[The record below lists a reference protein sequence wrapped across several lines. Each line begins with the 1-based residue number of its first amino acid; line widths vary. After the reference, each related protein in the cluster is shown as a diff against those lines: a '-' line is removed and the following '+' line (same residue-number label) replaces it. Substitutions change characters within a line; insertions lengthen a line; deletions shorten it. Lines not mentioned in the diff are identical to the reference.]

1 MKLRLFSLLA
11 LAVPFATLLPPR
23 EALACGGC
31 FAPTTE
37 TTVVNAHR
45 MVLSL
50 SPVQSVLWDQIQYAG
65 DPSEFAWVLPVK
77 PGATIEV
84 GSDAWFETLDA
95 ATSVRITPPNSMCA
109 SSGGGCGA
117 LGSSDSAGFADG
129 AFGGEQ
135 VTVVHRGTVGPYDTV
150 TLATDTPGA
159 LNKWLEANGFGVDA
173 STQPVIDAYVEERF
187 DFIALKLQ
195 PGKDVK
201 EMKPVRVVMPG
212 ASPTL
217 PLRMVAAGTGANVAI
232 TLFTISEARLA
243 PEGFAAAAV
252 PHDLLAWDFAS
263 QDSNYGELRE
273 KALAAADGGRAFLT
287 PYAQQGSLFS
297 RVSSS
302 AAPFGVQY
310 TTSGSTTPVDTI
322 AAAFVQQGLA
332 NGEAQDS
339 ACAVRFAEI
348 AMEGRVVAN
357 PCPAGVRLD
366 DPSCGE
372 VASGQIDAREL
383 ACRPLDPSDPPL
395 DDLAVAMV
403 GLHPKDVW
411 LTRLEANLPRAALDT
426 DLELIPAKQER
437 VDNWMRARVSVHA
450 EVLCGAALPLVDG
463 DRASRT
469 RGQGTLVGMTLGALA
484 LAAAIARRG
493 ARRFASRLA

>member
-1 MKLRLFSLLA
+1 MKLRLLALLA
-11 LAVPFATLLPPR
+11 LAVPSATLLSPR

-31 FAPTTE
+31 FAPPTE

-45 MVLSL
+45 MVLSV
-50 SPVQSVLWDQIQYAG
+50 SPVQSVLWDQIQYSG
-65 DPSEFAWVLPVK
+65 DPREFAWVLPVK

-95 ATSVRITPPNSMCA
+95 ATSVRITAPNSFCA
-109 SSGGGCGA
+109 ASGGGCGA
-117 LGSSDSAGFADG
+117 LGSADSASGVAGGFGND
-129 AFGGEQ
+129 Q
-135 VTVVHRGTVGPYDTV
+135 VTVLHRGTVGPYETV
-150 TLATDTPGA
+150 TLTTDTPGA
-159 LNKWLEANGFGVDA
+159 LNTWLERNGFGVDE
-173 STQPVIDAYVEERF
+173 STQPVIDAYVEEQF

-212 ASPTL
+212 ANAAL

-252 PHDLLAWDFAS
+252 PVDLLAWDFAS

-273 KALAAADGGRAFLT
+273 KALAAHDGGRAFLT

-297 RVSSS
+297 PVSSS

-322 AAAFVQQGLA
+322 AAAFAQQGLA
-332 NGEAQDS
+332 NGETLDTD
-339 ACAVRFAEI
+339 CAVRFAEI
-348 AMEGRVVAN
+348 ATESRAVAS
-357 PCPAGVRLD
+357 PCPAGVLLS

-372 VASGQIDAREL
+372 VAAGQIDAREL
-383 ACRPLDPSDPPL
+383 ACGPL
-395 DDLAVAMV
+395 DDLAVAMI
-403 GLHPKDVW
+403 GLHPRDVW

-426 DLELIPAKQER
+426 DLVLSPAKQER
-437 VDNWMRARVSVHA
+437 VDNWMRARLSVHA

-493 ARRFASRLA
+493 ARRFASRPA

>member
-1 MKLRLFSLLA
+1 MKLRLLALLA
-11 LAVPFATLLPPR
+11 LAVPSSTLLSPR

-31 FAPTTE
+31 FAPPTQ

-77 PGATIEV
+77 PGAFLEV

-95 ATSVRITPPNSMCA
+95 ATSVRITAPNSTCA
-109 SSGGGCGA
+109 TRGGGCGA
-117 LGSSDSAGFADG
+117 TLGSSDAAG
-129 AFGGEQ
+129 AFGGGDQ
-135 VTVVHRGTVGPYDTV
+135 VTVLHRGTVGPYETV

-159 LNKWLEANGFGVDA
+159 LNTWLEENGFGVDA
-173 STQPVIDAYVEERF
+173 STQPVIDAYVEESF

-212 ASPTL
+212 ANPTL

-252 PHDLLAWDFAS
+252 PIDLLAWDFAP
-263 QDSNYGELRE
+263 QESNYSVLRE

-297 RVSSS
+297 PVSSP
-302 AAPFGVQY
+302 AAPFGVRY

-322 AAAFVQQGLA
+322 AAAFAQQGLA
-332 NGEAQDS
+332 NRETQDT

-348 AMEGRVVAN
+348 ATESRAVAN
-357 PCPAGVRLD
+357 PCPAGVPLS

-372 VASGQIDAREL
+372 VAAGQLDAREL
-383 ACRPLDPSDPPL
+383 ACGAL

-426 DLELIPAKQER
+426 DLVLSPAPQER
-437 VDNWMRARVSVHA
+437 VDNWLRARVSVHA
-450 EVLCGAALPLVDG
+450 DVLCGAATPLLDG
-463 DRASRT
+463 DRPSRT
-469 RGQGTLVGMTLGALA
+469 RGQGTLVGMALGALA

-493 ARRFASRLA
+493 VRRLASRPA

>member
-1 MKLRLFSLLA
+1 MKLRLFAFLA
-11 LAVPFATLLPPR
+11 LAVPAATLLPPR

-31 FAPTTE
+31 FAPPTQ

-45 MVLSL
+45 MVLSV

-77 PGATIEV
+77 RGATIQV

-95 ATSVRITPPNSMCA
+95 ATSVRITAPSSTCGG
-109 SSGGGCGA
+109 SGGGCGLPTVGA
-117 LGSSDSAGFADG
+117 SLDSAEGGGFG
-129 AFGGEQ
+129 NEQ
-135 VTVVHRGTVGPYDTV
+135 VTVLHRGTVGPYETA

-159 LNKWLEANGFGVDA
+159 LNKWLDTNGFGVDE
-173 STQPVIDAYVEERF
+173 STQPVIDAYVEEDF

-212 ASPTL
+212 ANAAL

-232 TLFTISEARLA
+232 TLFTISESRFA
-243 PEGFAAAAV
+243 PEGFAAASV

-263 QDSNYGELRE
+263 QDSNYGALRE

-287 PYAQQGSLFS
+287 PYAQPGSLFS
-297 RVSSS
+297 PVSSS

-322 AAAFVQQGLA
+322 AAAFAQQGLA
-332 NGEAQDS
+332 NGETEDT
-339 ACAVRFAEI
+339 ACAVRFAEL
-348 AMEGRVVAN
+348 AMDGRAVGN
-357 PCPAGVRLD
+357 PCPAGASLS
-366 DPSCGE
+366 DPSCDE

-383 ACRPLDPSDPPL
+383 ACGPL
-395 DDLAVAMV
+395 DDLAVAMI

-426 DLELIPAKQER
+426 DLVLSPAPQER
-437 VDNWMRARVSVHA
+437 VDNWLRARVSVHA
-450 EVLCGAALPLVDG
+450 EVLCGAATPVLDG
-463 DRASRT
+463 DRASRS

-484 LAAAIARRG
+484 LAAAVARRG
-493 ARRFASRLA
+493 ARRFAARPA

>member
-1 MKLRLFSLLA
+1 MKLRLFALLA
-11 LAVPFATLLPPR
+11 LAIPSATLLSPR

-31 FAPTTE
+31 FAPPTE

-45 MVLSL
+45 MVLSV
-50 SPVQSVLWDQIQYAG
+50 SPVQSVLWDQIQYSG
-65 DPSEFAWVLPVK
+65 DPSAFGWVLPVK
-77 PGATIEV
+77 RGAILEV

-95 ATSVRITPPNSMCA
+95 ATSVRITAPSSTCA
-109 SSGGGCGA
+109 RSGGGCGA
-117 LGSSDSAGFADG
+117 TLGTADAAGE
-129 AFGGEQ
+129 AFGGGDQ
-135 VTVVHRGTVGPYDTV
+135 VTVLHRGTVGPYETV

-159 LNKWLEANGFGVDA
+159 LNTWLETNGFNVDE
-173 STQPVIDAYVEERF
+173 STQPIIDAYVDEGF
-187 DFIALKLQ
+187 DFIAIRLQ

-201 EMKPVRVVMPG
+201 EMTPVRVVTPG
-212 ASPTL
+212 ANPAL

-252 PHDLLAWDFAS
+252 PIDLLAWDFAS
-263 QDSNYGELRE
+263 QESNYGVLRE
-273 KALAAADGGRAFLT
+273 KAIAAADGGRAFLT

-297 RVSSS
+297 PVSSP
-302 AAPFGVQY
+302 AAPFGVRY

-322 AAAFVQQGLA
+322 AAAFAQQGLA
-332 NGEAQDS
+332 NGETGEVQDA

-348 AMEGRVVAN
+348 ATESRAVAN
-357 PCPAGVRLD
+357 PCPAGVPLS

-372 VASGQIDAREL
+372 VAAGQIDAREL
-383 ACRPLDPSDPPL
+383 ACGAL
-395 DDLAVAMV
+395 DDLAIAMV

-426 DLELIPAKQER
+426 DLVLSPAPQER
-437 VDNWMRARVSVHA
+437 VDNWLRARVSVHA
-450 EVLCGAALPLVDG
+450 DVLCGAAIPVLDG
-463 DRASRT
+463 DRPSRT

-493 ARRFASRLA
+493 ARRFASRPA

>member
-1 MKLRLFSLLA
+1 MKLRLLALLA
-11 LAVPFATLLPPR
+11 LAVPSSTLLSPR

-31 FAPTTE
+31 FAPPTQ

-45 MVLSL
+45 MVLSV

-77 PGATIEV
+77 PGAFLEV

-95 ATSVRITPPNSMCA
+95 ATSVRITAPNSTCA
-109 SSGGGCGA
+109 TSGGGCGA
-117 LGSSDSAGFADG
+117 TLGSSDAAGE
-129 AFGGEQ
+129 AFGGGDQ
-135 VTVVHRGTVGPYDTV
+135 VTVLHRGTVGPYETV

-159 LNKWLEANGFGVDA
+159 LNTWLEENGFGVDA
-173 STQPVIDAYVEERF
+173 STQPVIDAYVEESF

-252 PHDLLAWDFAS
+252 PIDLLAWDFAP
-263 QDSNYGELRE
+263 QESNYSVLRE

-297 RVSSS
+297 PVSSP
-302 AAPFGVQY
+302 AAPFGVRY

-322 AAAFVQQGLA
+322 AAAFAQQGIA
-332 NGEAQDS
+332 NRETQDT

-348 AMEGRVVAN
+348 ATESRAVAN
-357 PCPAGVRLD
+357 PCPAGVPLS

-372 VASGQIDAREL
+372 VAAGQIDAREL
-383 ACRPLDPSDPPL
+383 ACGAL

-426 DLELIPAKQER
+426 DLVLSPAPQER
-437 VDNWMRARVSVHA
+437 VDNWLRARVSVHA
-450 EVLCGAALPLVDG
+450 DVLCGAATPVLDG
-463 DRASRT
+463 DRPSRT
-469 RGQGTLVGMTLGALA
+469 RGQGTLVGMALGALA

-493 ARRFASRLA
+493 VRRLASPA

>member
-1 MKLRLFSLLA
+1 MKLRLFAFLA
-11 LAVPFATLLPPR
+11 LAVPAATLLPSR

-31 FAPTTE
+31 FAPPTQ

-45 MVLSL
+45 MVLSV

-77 PGATIEV
+77 RGATIQV

-95 ATSVRITPPNSMCA
+95 ATSVRITAPSSTCGG
-109 SSGGGCGA
+109 SGGGCGVLA
-117 LGSSDSAGFADG
+117 GASSNDSAGG
-129 AFGGEQ
+129 FGNEQ
-135 VTVVHRGTVGPYDTV
+135 VTVLHRGTVGPYETA

-159 LNKWLEANGFGVDA
+159 LNKWLDTHGFGVDE
-173 STQPVIDAYVEERF
+173 STQPVIDAYVEEDF

-201 EMKPVRVVMPG
+201 EMTPVRVVMPG
-212 ASPTL
+212 ANATL

-243 PEGFAAAAV
+243 PEGFAAASV

-263 QDSNYGELRE
+263 QESNYGALRE

-297 RVSSS
+297 PVSSS
-302 AAPFGVQY
+302 AAPFGVRY

-322 AAAFVQQGLA
+322 AAAFAQQGLA
-332 NGEAQDS
+332 NGETEDS
-339 ACAVRFAEI
+339 ACAVRFAEL
-348 AMEGRVVAN
+348 AMESRAVGN
-357 PCPAGVRLD
+357 PCPAGASLS
-366 DPSCGE
+366 DPSCDG

-383 ACRPLDPSDPPL
+383 ACGPL
-395 DDLAVAMV
+395 DDLAVAMI

-426 DLELIPAKQER
+426 DLVLSPAPQER
-437 VDNWMRARVSVHA
+437 VDNWLRARASVHA
-450 EVLCGAALPLVDG
+450 EVLCGAATPVLDG
-463 DRASRT
+463 DRASRS

-484 LAAAIARRG
+484 LAAAVARRG
-493 ARRFASRLA
+493 ARRFAARPA

>member
-1 MKLRLFSLLA
+1 MKLRLFAVLA
-11 LAVPFATLLPPR
+11 LSAPSALLLSPR
-23 EALACGGC
+23 DALACGGC
-31 FAPTTE
+31 FAPVTE

-45 MVLSL
+45 MVLSV

-65 DPSEFAWVLPVK
+65 EPSEFAWVLPVK
-77 PGATIEV
+77 RGATLEV

-95 ATSVRITPPNSMCA
+95 ATSVRITPPSSMC
-109 SSGGGCGA
+109 GGGGGVGCGA
-117 LGSSDSAGFADG
+117 VASAADSAGGFSRGD
-129 AFGGEQ
+129 Q
-135 VTVVHRGTVGPYDTV
+135 VTVLHRGTVGPYDTA

-159 LNKWLEANGFGVDA
+159 LNAWLDANGFGVDA
-173 STQPVIDAYVEERF
+173 STQPVIDAYVAEGF

-217 PLRMVAAGTGANVAI
+217 PLRMVAAGTGASVAI

-243 PEGFAAAAV
+243 PDGFAAASV

-263 QDSNYGELRE
+263 QDSNYGVLRE

-287 PYAQQGSLFS
+287 PYAQRGSLLS

-322 AAAFVQQGLA
+322 AAAYVQQGLA
-332 NGEAQDS
+332 NGETEDA
-339 ACAVRFAEI
+339 ACAARLAGL
-348 AMEGRVVAN
+348 ATDGRVVAN
-357 PCPAGVRLD
+357 PCPAGAPLS
-366 DPSCGE
+366 DPGCGE
-372 VASGQIDAREL
+372 VAAADIDARAL
-383 ACRPLDPSDPPL
+383 ACGPL
-395 DDLAVAMV
+395 DDLAVAMI
-403 GLHPKDVW
+403 GLHPRDVW

-426 DLELIPAKQER
+426 DLVLSPAPQQAP
-437 VDNWMRARVSVHA
+437 VDNWLRARVSVHA
-450 EVLCGAALPLVDG
+450 EALCGAATPLLDG
-463 DRASRT
+463 DGASRARR
-469 RGQGTLVGMTLGALA
+469 RGAAVGGALGALA
-484 LAAAIARRG
+484 LAAILARRG
-493 ARRFASRLA
+493 ARRLGPA

>member
-1 MKLRLFSLLA
+1 MKLRLLALLA
-11 LAVPFATLLPPR
+11 LAVPSATLLSPR

-31 FAPTTE
+31 FAPPTE

-45 MVLSL
+45 MVLSV
-50 SPVQSVLWDQIQYAG
+50 SPVQSVLWDQIQYSG
-65 DPSEFAWVLPVK
+65 DPREFAWVLPVK

-95 ATSVRITPPNSMCA
+95 ATSVRITAPNSFCA
-109 SSGGGCGA
+109 SSGGGCGTLA
-117 LGSSDSAGFADG
+117 SADSEGGVAG
-129 AFGGEQ
+129 AFGNDQ
-135 VTVVHRGTVGPYDTV
+135 VTVLHRGTVGPYETV
-150 TLATDTPGA
+150 TLTTDTPGA
-159 LNKWLEANGFGVDA
+159 LNTWLERNGFGVDE
-173 STQPVIDAYVEERF
+173 STQPVIDAYVEEQF

-212 ASPTL
+212 ANATL

-252 PHDLLAWDFAS
+252 PVDLLAWDFAS

-273 KALAAADGGRAFLT
+273 KALAAHDGGRAFLT

-297 RVSSS
+297 PVSSS

-322 AAAFVQQGLA
+322 AAAFAQQGLA
-332 NGEAQDS
+332 NRETQDTE
-339 ACAVRFAEI
+339 CAVRFAEI
-348 AMEGRVVAN
+348 ATETRAVAS
-357 PCPAGVRLD
+357 PCPAGVPLS

-372 VASGQIDAREL
+372 VAAGQIDAREL
-383 ACRPLDPSDPPL
+383 ACGPL
-395 DDLAVAMV
+395 DDLAVAMI
-403 GLHPKDVW
+403 GLHPRDVW

-426 DLELIPAKQER
+426 DLVLSPAKQER
-437 VDNWMRARVSVHA
+437 VDNWMRARLSVHA

-463 DRASRT
+463 DRAART

-493 ARRFASRLA
+493 ARRFASRPA

>member
-1 MKLRLFSLLA
+1 MKLRLLALLT
-11 LAVPFATLLPPR
+11 LAVPAATLLSPR

-31 FAPTTE
+31 FAPPTE

-45 MVLSL
+45 MVLSV
-50 SPVQSVLWDQIQYAG
+50 SPVQSVLWDQIQYSG
-65 DPSEFAWVLPVK
+65 DPREFAWVLPVK

-95 ATSVRITPPNSMCA
+95 ATSVRITAPNSFCA
-109 SSGGGCGA
+109 SSGGGCGTLA
-117 LGSSDSAGFADG
+117 SADSAGGVAG
-129 AFGGEQ
+129 GFGNDQ
-135 VTVVHRGTVGPYDTV
+135 VTVLHRGTVGPYETV
-150 TLATDTPGA
+150 TLTTDTPGA
-159 LNKWLEANGFGVDA
+159 LNTWLERNGFGVDE
-173 STQPVIDAYVEERF
+173 STQPVIDAYVEEQF

-212 ASPTL
+212 GSATL

-252 PHDLLAWDFAS
+252 PVDLLAWDFAS

-273 KALAAADGGRAFLT
+273 KALAAHDGGRAFLT

-297 RVSSS
+297 PVSSS

-322 AAAFVQQGLA
+322 AAAFAQQGLA
-332 NGEAQDS
+332 NGETQDTE
-339 ACAVRFAEI
+339 CAVRFAEI
-348 AMEGRVVAN
+348 ATESRAVAS
-357 PCPAGVRLD
+357 PCPAGVLLS

-383 ACRPLDPSDPPL
+383 ACGPL
-395 DDLAVAMV
+395 DDLAVAMI

-426 DLELIPAKQER
+426 DLVLSPAKQER
-437 VDNWMRARVSVHA
+437 VDNWMRARLSVHA

-493 ARRFASRLA
+493 ARRFASRPA

>member
-1 MKLRLFSLLA
+1 MRLRLLAFLA
-11 LAVPFATLLPPR
+11 LAAPAATLLPLR

-31 FAPTTE
+31 FAPPTE

-45 MVLSL
+45 MVLSV

-77 PGATIEV
+77 RGATLEV

-95 ATSVRITPPNSMCA
+95 ATSVRITAPNINCGG
-109 SSGGGCGA
+109 SGGGCGA
-117 LGSSDSAGFADG
+117 LARSASDSAGG
-129 AFGGEQ
+129 EAFGGNEQ
-135 VTVVHRGTVGPYDTV
+135 VTVLHRGTVGPYETA
-150 TLATDTPGA
+150 TLATDAPGA
-159 LNKWLEANGFGVDA
+159 LNRWLDDNGFGVDD
-173 STQPVIDAYVEERF
+173 STQPVIDAYVRENF

-201 EMKPVRVVMPG
+201 EMKPVRVVIPG
-212 ASPTL
+212 ASAAL

-232 TLFTISEARLA
+232 TLFTISESRLA
-243 PEGFAAAAV
+243 PEGFAAAAI
-252 PHDLLAWDFAS
+252 PHDLLAWDFAA

-297 RVSSS
+297 PVSSS

-322 AAAFVQQGLA
+322 AAAFAQQGLA
-332 NGEAQDS
+332 NGETQDT
-339 ACAVRFAEI
+339 ACAVRFAGL
-348 AMEGRVVAN
+348 AAEGRVVAS
-357 PCPAGVRLD
+357 PCPAGVPLS

-372 VASGQIDAREL
+372 VPSGQIDAREL
-383 ACRPLDPSDPPL
+383 ACGPL
-395 DDLAVAMV
+395 DDLAVAMI

-426 DLELIPAKQER
+426 DLVLSPGPQAR
-437 VDNWMRARVSVHA
+437 VDNWLRARVSVRA
-450 EVLCGAALPLVDG
+450 QVVCGAATPVTLDG
-463 DRASRT
+463 DRASRS
-469 RGQGTLVGMTLGALA
+469 RGQGTLVGVTLGALA
-484 LAAAIARRG
+484 LALAAAVARRG
-493 ARRFASRLA
+493 ARRFASRPA

>member
-1 MKLRLFSLLA
+1 MKLRLFALLA
-11 LAVPFATLLPPR
+11 LTVPSATLLSPR

-31 FAPTTE
+31 FVQTTE

-45 MVLSL
+45 MVLSV

-117 LGSSDSAGFADG
+117 LSSSDAMSG
-129 AFGGEQ
+129 AEGEVGNDQ
-135 VTVVHRGTVGPYDTV
+135 VTVLHRGTVGPYETV

-159 LNKWLEANGFGVDA
+159 LNKWLETNGFGVDA

-201 EMKPVRVVMPG
+201 EMKPVRVAMPG
-212 ASPTL
+212 GSATL

-252 PHDLLAWDFAS
+252 PHDLLAWDFAA

-273 KALAAADGGRAFLT
+273 KALAVADGGRAFLT

-297 RVSSS
+297 PVSSS
-302 AAPFGVQY
+302 AAPFGVLY

-322 AAAFVQQGLA
+322 AAAFAQQGLA
-332 NGEAQDS
+332 NRETEDT

-348 AMEGRVVAN
+348 ATEGRAVAN
-357 PCPAGVRLD
+357 PCPAGVPLS

-372 VASGQIDAREL
+372 VAAGQIDAREL
-383 ACRPLDPSDPPL
+383 ACGPL
-395 DDLAVAMV
+395 DDLAVAMI

-426 DLELIPAKQER
+426 DLVLTPAKQER
-437 VDNWMRARVSVHA
+437 VDNWLRARVSVHA
-450 EVLCGAALPLVDG
+450 EVLCGAALPVVDG

-469 RGQGTLVGMTLGALA
+469 RDQGTLVGMTLGALA

-493 ARRFASRLA
+493 ARRLASRLA

>member
-1 MKLRLFSLLA
+1 MKLRLFAFLA
-11 LAVPFATLLPPR
+11 LAVPAATLLPSR
-23 EALACGGC
+23 DALACGGC
-31 FAPTTE
+31 FAPVTQ

-45 MVLSL
+45 MVLSV

-77 PGATIEV
+77 RGATIQV

-95 ATSVRITPPNSMCA
+95 ATSVRITPPNSMCGG
-109 SSGGGCGA
+109 SGGGCGLPMVGA
-117 LGSSDSAGFADG
+117 SSNDSAGG
-129 AFGGEQ
+129 FGNEQ
-135 VTVVHRGTVGPYDTV
+135 VTVLHRGTVGPYETA

-159 LNKWLEANGFGVDA
+159 LNEWLDTNGFGVDE
-173 STQPVIDAYVEERF
+173 STQPVIDAYVEEDF

-201 EMKPVRVVMPG
+201 EMTPVRVVMPG
-212 ASPTL
+212 ANTTL

-232 TLFTISEARLA
+232 TLFVIGEGRHAA
-243 PEGFAAAAV
+243 EGFAAASV

-263 QDSNYGELRE
+263 QESNYGALRE

-297 RVSSS
+297 PVSSS

-322 AAAFVQQGLA
+322 AAAFAQQGLA
-332 NGEAQDS
+332 NGETEDT
-339 ACAVRFAEI
+339 ACAVRFAEL
-348 AMEGRVVAN
+348 AMEDRVVGN
-357 PCPAGVRLD
+357 PCPAGALLS
-366 DPSCGE
+366 DPSCDE

-383 ACRPLDPSDPPL
+383 ACGPL
-395 DDLAVAMV
+395 DDLAVAMI

-426 DLELIPAKQER
+426 DLVLIPAPQER

-450 EVLCGAALPLVDG
+450 EVLCGAATPVLDG
-463 DRASRT
+463 DRASRS

-484 LAAAIARRG
+484 LAAAVARRG
-493 ARRFASRLA
+493 ARRFAARLA